1 MPWDIDMC
9 FSNYFDIVP
18 TIMGCRDIGSL
29 RQTHFPDVFQQNKL
43 DVSPHVHIIYMCVYV
58 FHAFFSIE
66 KLHVYGLYGMWNN
79 HERSLISQEM
89 PCSSTTPGTEVVKSM
104 PMPSRAMWKPSAQ
117 RWILWVAGVAN
128 GKWRLGR
135 DGKMGM
141 VSLWFLKQIQ
151 EGLALMN
158 TDEQMCSTFLGM
170 EAGNFRRKNLRCH
183 D

>member
-1 MPWDIDMC
+1 
-9 FSNYFDIVP
+9 
-18 TIMGCRDIGSL
+18 
-29 RQTHFPDVFQQNKL
+29 
-43 DVSPHVHIIYMCVYV
+43 MCVCV

-66 KLHVYGLYGMWNN
+66 KLHVYGLYGMWNK
-79 HERSLISQEM
+79 HERSL
-89 PCSSTTPGTEVVKSM
+89 PGDALFFHYSGHGGREVD
-104 PMPSRAMWKPSAQ
+104 ANAQ
-117 RWILWVAGVAN
+117 SGYVETLCPEVDLVAGVA

-151 EGLALMN
+151 EELALMN